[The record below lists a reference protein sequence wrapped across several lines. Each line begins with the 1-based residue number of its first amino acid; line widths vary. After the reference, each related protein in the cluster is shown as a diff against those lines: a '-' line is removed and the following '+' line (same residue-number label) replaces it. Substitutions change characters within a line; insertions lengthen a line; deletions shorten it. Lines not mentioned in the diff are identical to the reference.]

1 MLRSMAKYS
10 RATGPQAAAREA
22 ARSGS
27 ARTLKM
33 PSASGPGATGVR
45 RPAPELAQEL
55 LVIAEVGRHDR
66 PAGGEVDGD
75 LALDRVVLAAGQP
88 GMDQD
93 VGPSGQRDDL
103 LGGLTGQD
111 DQAGRRTGR
120 AGRGSARR
128 PRRDRR
134 PGRSGRR
141 ARDSKILGRASIRIG
156 TPWLGWTML
165 PTYMMTLCFG
175 PMPGID
181 AGGPGRSYS
190 ARSMPG

>member
-10 RATGPQAAAREA
+10 RATGPVAAARQA

-27 ARTLKM
+27 PRTLRM
-33 PSASGPGATGVR
+33 PSASGPGATAVR

-55 LVIAEVGRHDR
+55 LVVAEVGRHDR

-93 VGPSGQRDDL
+93 VGAAGQRDDL
-103 LGGLTGQD
+103 LGGLAGQD
-111 DQAGRRTGR
+111 DQPVAVRAELGPVALAG
-120 AGRGSARR
+120 
-128 PRRDRR
+128 
-134 PGRSGRR
+134 
-141 ARDSKILGRASIRIG
+141 LGRAADQHATGIG
-156 TPWLGWTML
+156 PGLEDLRQGVDQDRHALVGVDDAADVHDDLVLGT
-165 PTYMMTLCFG
+165 
-175 PMPGID
+175 D
-181 AGGPGRSYS
+181 AGDRRRLPGRSYS